1 MNHLAWLL
9 AHEVIVGCAVLGGV
23 ASLIAMGLQARGPV
37 NPVWISRLHRLAY
50 LFMGVSI
57 LLFIVRGLVHPQP
70 A

>member
-1 MNHLAWLL
+1 MNRLVWLL
-9 AHEVIVGCAVLGGV
+9 ARDVIVGCAVTGGL

-57 LLFIVRGLVHPQP
+57 LLFIVRGLVHLQP